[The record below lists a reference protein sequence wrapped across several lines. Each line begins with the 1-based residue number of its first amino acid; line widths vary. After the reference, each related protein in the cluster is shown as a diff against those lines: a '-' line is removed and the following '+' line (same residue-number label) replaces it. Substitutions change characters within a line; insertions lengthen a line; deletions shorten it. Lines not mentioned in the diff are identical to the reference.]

1 MAIEDHKK
9 LKLSRRVATIW
20 VVISMGAA
28 VAIGVVGLS
37 MSKAG
42 AVPYLEGS
50 SASETII
57 IQISSLISTH
67 GVIAALVAGLI
78 IAGILAATMSTS
90 DSQLLAASSSVSQN
104 LIKDFA
110 GIKVSQR
117 TEMILARLTVVV
129 ISVIAAFLAQN
140 PDSSVFRIV
149 SFAWAG
155 FGAAF
160 GPLILTSLYWKRTN
174 FYGALAGLV
183 SGGAMVFIWKFLVR
197 PLGGAWDIYELLP
210 AFIVS
215 FAVIVI
221 VSLLTPEPSEEIQ
234 KEFDAVKVHE

>member
-1 MAIEDHKK
+1 M
-9 LKLSRRVATIW
+9 
-20 VVISMGAA
+20 
-28 VAIGVVGLS
+28 
-37 MSKAG
+37 
-42 AVPYLEGS
+42 
-50 SASETII
+50 
-57 IQISSLISTH
+57 LI
-67 GVIAALVAGLI
+67 
-78 IAGILAATMSTS
+78 
-90 DSQLLAASSSVSQN
+90 
-104 LIKDFA
+104 
-110 GIKVSQR
+110 
-117 TEMILARLTVVV
+117 ARITVVV
-129 ISVIAAFLAQN
+129 IAIVGIVIAWDPN
-140 PDSSVFRIV
+140 SSVFQIV